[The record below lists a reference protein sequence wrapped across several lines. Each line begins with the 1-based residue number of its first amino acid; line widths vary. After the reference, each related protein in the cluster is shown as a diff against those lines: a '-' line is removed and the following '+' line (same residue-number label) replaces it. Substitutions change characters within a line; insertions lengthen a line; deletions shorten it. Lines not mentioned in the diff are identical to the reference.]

1 MRPRSS
7 LLLGRSSGQTLVFHM
22 VLDVPKKIHCTL
34 RVTSTLCNVRSVTK
48 LKRHCQNRKKWQ
60 RYARRY
66 AHITVGD
73 KPSTSLEPHGQA
85 LSFSAKKYCM
95 AIRGYEDM
103 AEDIILESLA
113 YPEDTRAI
121 EHLNFSIQI
130 SFWVDLTEYRTSGG
144 RRLVYVC

>member
-1 MRPRSS
+1 
-7 LLLGRSSGQTLVFHM
+7 
-22 VLDVPKKIHCTL
+22 
-34 RVTSTLCNVRSVTK
+34 
-48 LKRHCQNRKKWQ
+48 
-60 RYARRY
+60 
-66 AHITVGD
+66 
-73 KPSTSLEPHGQA
+73 
-85 LSFSAKKYCM
+85 M

-130 SFWVDLTEYRTSGG
+130 SFWVDLTEYRTSVG

>member
-1 MRPRSS
+1 
-7 LLLGRSSGQTLVFHM
+7 
-22 VLDVPKKIHCTL
+22 
-34 RVTSTLCNVRSVTK
+34 
-48 LKRHCQNRKKWQ
+48 
-60 RYARRY
+60 
-66 AHITVGD
+66 
-73 KPSTSLEPHGQA
+73 
-85 LSFSAKKYCM
+85 M

-130 SFWVDLTEYRTSGG
+130 SFWVDLTEYRTAGG

>member
-22 VLDVPKKIHCTL
+22 ALDVPRKIHYTL
-34 RVTSTLCNVRSVTK
+34 RVTSTFCNVRSVTK
-48 LKRHCQNRKKWQ
+48 LKHHYKNRKKWQ

-73 KPSTSLEPHGQA
+73 KPSTSLESHGKA
-85 LSFSAKKYCM
+85 LSFSAKKCCLS
-95 AIRGYEDM
+95 IRGYEDM
-103 AEDIILESLA
+103 TEDMFFKSLA
-113 YPEDTRAI
+113 YPEDTRAV
-121 EHLNFSIQI
+121 EHLNFSIQG
-130 SFWVDLTEYRTSGG
+130 SFWVCLTEYRTSGG